1 MAQLSPQFMSNLMNM
16 PTNQSMFNLGAA
28 VGGVPGQYAQQKK
41 KKEEAGMLAGLT
53 PGTVQFNKALA
64 ALAQKQGDFDKAA
77 LYGTTAEEQQEVI
90 EQQELTSQQERGKQI
105 LSKFASTRSESLS
118 GATTRKAFFKIAN
131 DYKVPFEDAAEL
143 YESFAGYSVKDGQT
157 RVQGEIANAVENA
170 YPRIAKAVRLGDPEA
185 KELAY
190 KIITKTL
197 DGDDLDK
204 VEYKFGAAT
213 DRLRDKDG
221 HLYLLSTQR
230 NPGTGGIKPIYV
242 PIGDAPEYNPE
253 KQGKLE
259 YVSRVGE
266 TPTEKRSAEVVQQ
279 DTKEWKKQRGE
290 LLIEFAN
297 APTVVAKAERAITAL
312 ANINT
317 SGFDAAVKTVTDF
330 TGTTNANVGV
340 FNSEVSDFILESLG
354 QLGAN
359 PTEGERAFLLDA
371 SASLSTSKEVNKAL
385 LNKVKT
391 TFEDIVGRGK
401 WLVDNPKAT
410 RDEYAN
416 WMLSP
421 QRENVMEFN
430 AQGDLVE
437 K

>member
-157 RVQGEIANAVENA
+157 RVQGEIANAVEDA

-213 DRLRDKDG
+213 DRLRDN
-221 HLYLLSTQR
+221 Y
-230 NPGTGGIKPIYV
+230 
-242 PIGDAPEYNPE
+242 
-253 KQGKLE
+253 
-259 YVSRVGE
+259 
-266 TPTEKRSAEVVQQ
+266 
-279 DTKEWKKQRGE
+279 
-290 LLIEFAN
+290 
-297 APTVVAKAERAITAL
+297 
-312 ANINT
+312 
-317 SGFDAAVKTVTDF
+317 
-330 TGTTNANVGV
+330 
-340 FNSEVSDFILESLG
+340 
-354 QLGAN
+354 
-359 PTEGERAFLLDA
+359 
-371 SASLSTSKEVNKAL
+371 
-385 LNKVKT
+385 
-391 TFEDIVGRGK
+391 
-401 WLVDNPKAT
+401 
-410 RDEYAN
+410 
-416 WMLSP
+416 
-421 QRENVMEFN
+421 
-430 AQGDLVE
+430 
-437 K
+437 